1 MLLTLTVL
9 LLQLITL
16 VKESVRFSWLLSGTE
31 FVCKVPIEEAT
42 TDNVSVLLAPL
53 VAVLAT
59 EVEEE
64 AQEAMVMAVEAAEA
78 VEAEGIIPAPIMCPS
93 MESDLS
99 DPFHSFTT
107 DEWNKLGYNG
117 CKQVFSM
124 QDSAVC
130 FWNRQRR
137 SRKRQG
143 RHSCGFGSSHSGH

>member
-59 EVEEE
+59 EVEEK
-64 AQEAMVMAVEAAEA
+64 AVVIVGEAAEA
-78 VEAEGIIPAPIMCPS
+78 VEAVEIIPALIMCLLTEPMS
-93 MESDLS
+93 LI
-99 DPFHSFTT
+99 P
-107 DEWNKLGYNG
+107 
-117 CKQVFSM
+117 
-124 QDSAVC
+124 SAVSPQMNGTSLVTMVA
-130 FWNRQRR
+130 NRFSVCATALTVNSLSLEEAEVVKEEAGAAQ
-137 SRKRQG
+137 SRP
-143 RHSCGFGSSHSGH
+143 